1 MSDLYFN
8 EKKIILREIKFSL
21 TRKKLVVMTAIRKEL
36 SIFILQLPI
45 CYILKLILI
54 GANADNAKMKRVK

>member
-1 MSDLYFN
+1 M
-8 EKKIILREIKFSL
+8 KKKNILREIQFSL
-21 TRKKLVVMTAIRKEL
+21 TRKKLVVMIAIRKEL